1 MEGLHLCLCKNAKLA
16 HHIARNSWRVTPLQ
30 QCRQVTIED
39 QQHHWGKESM
49 CTLPGGPRIFS
60 RLFNHI
66 CGLSWFLMAFACLM
80 ITVVGL
86 TAMMLFICRSWWHGS
101 PNSSMT
107 IYNIIQQ
114 YFRASDL
121 YTSFIHHLP
130 LLHEHQSV
138 YILPYII
145 PNHTY
150 TNMEWWVID
159 CDNGYISYASCAPPL
174 HVNMVSPRSIQLN
187 VSKACPSDHVLRQR
201 RHQLELSLHFRTLK
215 IGCMMA
221 LQLGITL
228 CENIRISLHYVSPM
242 LWRHTCQ
249 AYMFLQP
256 LGHVIHWIISCL
268 PSIWQGIS
276 HRNVLVELIQFTTCL
291 SCRKHMENE

>member
-1 MEGLHLCLCKNAKLA
+1 
-16 HHIARNSWRVTPLQ
+16 
-30 QCRQVTIED
+30 
-39 QQHHWGKESM
+39 
-49 CTLPGGPRIFS
+49 
-60 RLFNHI
+60 
-66 CGLSWFLMAFACLM
+66 MAFACLM
-80 ITVVGL
+80 ITAVGL

-121 YTSFIHHLP
+121 NTSFIHHLP

-150 TNMEWWVID
+150 TNTEWWVKD
-159 CDNGYISYASCAPPL
+159 CDHGYIILYASCAPPL
-174 HVNMVSPRSIQLN
+174 HVNMVNPRSIQLN

-201 RHQLELSLHFRTLK
+201 RHQLELSLHFRPLK

-221 LQLGITL
+221 LQTWDNTVWKYPDIPSL
-228 CENIRISLHYVSPM
+228 CFSNVMKTYMSGR
-242 LWRHTCQ
+242 Q
-249 AYMFLQP
+249 AYMFLQHTLNHIMSP
-256 LGHVIHWIISCL
+256 FNLARH
-268 PSIWQGIS
+268 
-276 HRNVLVELIQFTTCL
+276 L
-291 SCRKHMENE
+291 SGMSL